1 MRYFSR
7 LSLILALFAI
17 ITACAPA
24 PTVTSEPAAEF
35 SDQGLYKVSA
45 SGFSSAYARPDARLS
60 EYHAVHIEKMKLDDI
75 DVPNTV
81 VGGTLRRDWQ
91 MTEERMNALQSV
103 WDRAMQRTFSS
114 YQLLGAGEPALRI
127 SAEITRVAPGRPSAT
142 TIGGGAQP
150 VGSSQDVIEVF
161 VEFRLLDQPSG
172 ELQAVIRDSR
182 TMLSIAMSRTG
193 PAAMQTMFNSW
204 AALLHTR
211 ISGR

>member
-1 MRYFSR
+1 M
-7 LSLILALFAI
+7 LLAS

-24 PTVTSEPAAEF
+24 PTITPKPAAEF
-35 SDQGLYKVSA
+35 AEQGLHKVSS
-45 SGFSSAYARPDARLS
+45 SGFSSAYASPDANLS
-60 EYHAVHIEKMKLDDI
+60 EYRAVHIEQMQLDAI

-91 MTEERMNALQSV
+91 MTRERMNALQAV
-103 WDRAMQRTFSS
+103 WDSAMERAFSG
-114 YQLLGAGEPALRI
+114 YQQLGAGEPALRI

-172 ELQAVIRDSR
+172 ELLAVIRDSR
-182 TMLSIAMSRTG
+182 TMLSTAMSRTG

-211 ISGR
+211 ISGS